1 MAQYLFPP
9 AVPAA
14 LRVVG
19 ETALFPVRRVVCRV
33 LTVPST
39 RSADGV
45 YSCREHSTRH
55 RRDAVDDVESST
67 PSPRPQRTQVYCV
80 GRNYRAHSRE
90 MIQRQAAQ
98 LDITDD
104 KVDAPPFFFQK
115 PAYGAVTDSRTVPY
129 PPTTLNGTGHT
140 DPSEFCATSI

>member
-19 ETALFPVRRVVCRV
+19 ETALFPVRRV
-33 LTVPST
+33 
-39 RSADGV
+39 
-45 YSCREHSTRH
+45 
-55 RRDAVDDVESST
+55 
-67 PSPRPQRTQVYCV
+67 YCV

-98 LDITDD
+98 LLDELCDN
-104 KVDAPPFFFQK
+104 
-115 PAYGAVTDSRTVPY
+115 AVLVGGLAVIRCDEARVCLRANHHATVHVAQR
-129 PPTTLNGTGHT
+129 LLLLVEIL
-140 DPSEFCATSI
+140 DL